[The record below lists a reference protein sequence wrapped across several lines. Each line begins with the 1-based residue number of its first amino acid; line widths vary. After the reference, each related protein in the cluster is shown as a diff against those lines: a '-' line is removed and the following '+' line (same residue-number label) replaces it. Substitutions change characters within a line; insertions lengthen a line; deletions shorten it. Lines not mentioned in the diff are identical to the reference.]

1 MKNYTCRVAL
11 CGQSVF
17 LIAIEAGLAAL
28 PGVEVTRFNP
38 HLPAAAERIMAL
50 KPDLV
55 MMEQDKGDSDLALVL
70 LNGGLP
76 LVELDTQ
83 HQQAILLT
91 GNVFSIS
98 DTADLIRL
106 IEQIKPKGID
116 GK

>member
-1 MKNYTCRVAL
+1 MKEYICRIAL
-11 CGQSVF
+11 CGQSLF
-17 LIAIEAGLAAL
+17 LTAIEAGLATL
-28 PGVEVTRFNP
+28 PGIEVTRFHP
-38 HLPAAAERIMAL
+38 HLPGAAERIMAL

-83 HQQAILLT
+83 HQQAMLLT
-91 GNVFSIS
+91 GNSFSIS
-98 DTADLIRL
+98 DTTDLIRL

>member
-1 MKNYTCRVAL
+1 MTHTCRIAL

-17 LIAIEAGLAAL
+17 LTAIEAGLVTL

-38 HLPAAAERIMAL
+38 HLPEAAERIMAL

-55 MMEQDKGDSDLALVL
+55 MMEQDKADSALALVL

-83 HQQAILLT
+83 HHQARLFT
-91 GNVFSIS
+91 GNTFSIS
-98 DTADLIRL
+98 DTTDLIRL
-106 IEQIKPKGID
+106 IEQIKPLEADEK
-116 GK
+116 